1 MFFFLVFQQVA
12 WYAAEVH
19 DYSPE
24 EDTITVFT
32 KEFKNTCPRCNRED
46 RQREYQTI
54 KSCYL
59 T

>member
-1 MFFFLVFQQVA
+1 MFQQVA